1 MHRRV
6 SQRAVHWDRV
16 IHLRALRASGISS
29 WYSCQT
35 DRLQTICSKRR
46 NSVFGALGPIRSCES
61 NLKPWAMCS
70 WSRQLNSIQNFRN
83 LQRQLH
89 RFFPPHGRDDYG
101 QTAFCAP
108 TMGTASEFLE
118 VGDLSCPEIKPGRV
132 IIGLFSHHGDRQSG
146 RKRGAQAAIGQAPCK
161 PSRLSG
167 FYRRRT
173 MNSSDYEIRAEHAR
187 LLRERCM

>member
-6 SQRAVHWDRV
+6 SQRAVYWRHV
-16 IHLRALRASGISS
+16 IHLRTLKASGISP

-35 DRLQTICSKRR
+35 DRLQTIGSKRR
-46 NSVFGALGPIRSCES
+46 NSVFGALGSIRMRES
-61 NLKPWAMCS
+61 NLTPWAMFS

-89 RFFPPHGRDDYG
+89 RFFPPHGRDDYDKLHFDR
-101 QTAFCAP
+101 TDYSVVVKEHCA
-108 TMGTASEFLE
+108 ASELLE
-118 VGDLSCPEIKPGRV
+118 VGDLSCREIKPGKA

-167 FYRRRT
+167 FIQT
-173 MNSSDYEIRAEHAR
+173 
-187 LLRERCM
+187 

>member
-1 MHRRV
+1 MHRRI
-6 SQRAVHWDRV
+6 SQRAVYWRHV
-16 IHLRALRASGISS
+16 IHLRTLKASGISP

-35 DRLQTICSKRR
+35 DLRQTIGSKRR
-46 NSVFGALGPIRSCES
+46 NSVFGALGSIRMRES
-61 NLKPWAMCS
+61 NLTPWAMFS

-101 QTAFCAP
+101 QAAFWPHGLFSCCEEQ
-108 TMGTASEFLE
+108 GTASELLE
-118 VGDLSCPEIKPGRV
+118 VGDLSC
-132 IIGLFSHHGDRQSG
+132 IGLFSHHGDRQSG

-167 FYRRRT
+167 FIQT
-173 MNSSDYEIRAEHAR
+173 
-187 LLRERCM
+187 